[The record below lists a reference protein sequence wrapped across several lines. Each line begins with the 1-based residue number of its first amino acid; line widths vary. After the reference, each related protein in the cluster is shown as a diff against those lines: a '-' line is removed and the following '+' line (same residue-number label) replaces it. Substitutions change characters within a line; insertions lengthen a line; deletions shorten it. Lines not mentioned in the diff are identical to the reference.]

1 MIISSFLF
9 NQAIE
14 TLILKYQVKIIPK
27 IKNLDIKLITQLMKP
42 HLVNTL
48 LISSKL
54 RKKEDFQSL
63 IPKIL
68 PIIKISLSLRELRLM
83 TFLTIQEK
91 NLKL

>member
-9 NQAIE
+9 NQTIE

-63 IPKIL
+63 IPKI
-68 PIIKISLSLRELRLM
+68 PTIIKISLSLRELRLM
-83 TFLTIQEK
+83 TFLTIPEK

>member
-1 MIISSFLF
+1 M
-9 NQAIE
+9 
-14 TLILKYQVKIIPK
+14 LKYQVKIIPK

-63 IPKIL
+63 ISKNL